1 VDYTGSEGSQAL
13 PKVVAERQAGKYLV
27 DVHIGGPTSPIR
39 SLQPLGALDPL
50 EPALVLPE
58 VKDTA
63 LWLKNQF
70 WFMDNAGQYI
80 LCFAGAAANPTSIT
94 YNTTQVD
101 PKELTSWYDLLQPKW
116 KGKVASAD
124 PNIQGTMRG
133 NLTVL
138 AAIPQLGTDYIRQLY
153 APEQEVRLSG
163 DSRLLLDWIAQ
174 GQYAIGLGIGR
185 VDVEEASRLG
195 LPVAWKDLKESM
207 AELSA
212 QFNTIMLVNQAPHPN
227 AARVYINW
235 VLSREGQI
243 AYQKAIETPSLRLDV
258 AREGVRPEEI
268 PDPAVQYEVTQHER
282 YLPLRDSV
290 QTLVK
295 ELAAAR

>member
-1 VDYTGSEGSQAL
+1 
-13 PKVVAERQAGKYLV
+13 
-27 DVHIGGPTSPIR
+27 
-39 SLQPLGALDPL
+39 
-50 EPALVLPE
+50 
-58 VKDTA
+58 
-63 LWLKNQF
+63 
-70 WFMDNAGQYI
+70 MDNAGQYV
-80 LCFAGAAANPTSIT
+80 LCFAGAAAPPTPIT
-94 YNTTQVD
+94 YNTRQVD
-101 PKELTSWYDLLQPKW
+101 SKELASWYDLLQPKW
-116 KGKVASAD
+116 KGKIASAD
-124 PNIQGTMRG
+124 PNTQGTMRG

-138 AAIPQLGTDYIRQLY
+138 AAIPELGTDYIRRLY

-195 LPVAWKDLKESM
+195 LPVAWKNPKESM
-207 AELSA
+207 SELSV

-243 AYQKAIETPSLRLDV
+243 AYQKAIETPSLRMDVPRDGVMLDDV
-258 AREGVRPEEI
+258 
-268 PDPAVQYEVTQHER
+268 PDPAVHYEVTQHER

-290 QTLVK
+290 QSLVK
-295 ELAAAR
+295 DLASSR